1 MVALLFL
8 VGSTLLLAV
17 LQNLDRI
24 LKATL
29 QFVFKLFVI
38 EVNLI
43 LLLIERVSELA
54 IYDALGRPVS
64 LEDLCAHVAPII

>member
-8 VGSTLLLAV
+8 VGSALLLSV